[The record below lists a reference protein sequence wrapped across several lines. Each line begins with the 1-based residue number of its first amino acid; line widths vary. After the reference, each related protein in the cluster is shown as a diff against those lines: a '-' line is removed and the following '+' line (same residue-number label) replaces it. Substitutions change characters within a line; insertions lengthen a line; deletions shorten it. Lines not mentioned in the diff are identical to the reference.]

1 VTTANFPTSI
11 QNLKTGIT
19 QARASKQNQGVNQ
32 LQLQFLSRLQN
43 LQRSIKAILAM
54 IQAVE
59 LTLSPPATWR
69 STLNFSSLTTIV
81 NDFSTKVEAGT
92 FDIVG
97 EYDNIS
103 LKLDPIVQTLKN
115 ECNKVWITERNSI
128 LSAINLDFEP
138 PNAQILKVIDPSVT
152 LAASF
157 VLLQRRLKLQK
168 EEEFSSIWEDCDDD
182 PSKFLAHVA
191 SFKSSIKQFKDAVDP
206 VVTAL
211 SKTDPKVSQFLHDAT
226 RGEATMRQAELQEVK
241 DWLAQDKKLLDSF
254 LVRFSDEN

>member
-1 VTTANFPTSI
+1 MTTANFPTSI

-19 QARASKQNQGVNQ
+19 HARASKQNQGVNQ

-43 LQRSIKAILAM
+43 LQKSIKSISAM

-59 LTLSPPATWR
+59 LTLSPPTTWR

-81 NDFSTKVEAGT
+81 NDFSAKVEAGT

-103 LKLDPIVQTLKN
+103 LKLDPIIQTLKN
-115 ECNKVWITERNSI
+115 ECNKVWVTERGSI
-128 LSAINLDFEP
+128 LSAINLDFET

-168 EEEFSSIWEDCDDD
+168 DEEFPSIWEDCDDD
-182 PSKFLAHVA
+182 PSKFSAHVA
-191 SFKSSIKQFKDAVDP
+191 SFKSSIQQFKDAVDP
-206 VVTAL
+206 VVAAL

-226 RGEATMRQAELQEVK
+226 RGEATMRQAESPEVK